1 MRCVALVDSL
11 EATAQQVKPSPVL
24 LQLETVFPHVGLTLS
39 PREAVPTYN
48 PNLHCPQRTRVLRI
62 AFKLTPRLTDYGLEG
77 GWVPYPSYLLLDL
90 HINDWRLVGRPT
102 PHALF

>member
-39 PREAVPTYN
+39 PRVSSPTFIDTM
-48 PNLHCPQRTRVLRI
+48 LPQRTRVLRT
-62 AFKLTPRLTDYGLEG
+62 AFNQT
-77 GWVPYPSYLLLDL
+77 VQL
-90 HINDWRLVGRPT
+90 HKT
-102 PHALF
+102 